1 MSVRLQTERQSVI
14 GYEGQNRRAHG
25 ASAISSRPLM
35 VDDEVVGR
43 DGGEGRS
50 KRNVLNVVELRHR
63 NVPRCPHAD
72 RQALGWTK

>member
-1 MSVRLQTERQSVI
+1 
-14 GYEGQNRRAHG
+14 
-25 ASAISSRPLM
+25 M